1 MEIKILKNVNESND
15 TYAQRNRDYFKNNSI
30 FAINIMGSP
39 GAGKTAFIETTI
51 KNNKD
56 NIEYAVIEGDLA
68 TTNDSERIA
77 KHNVPAIQINTLEA
91 TSVCHLH
98 ASMVT
103 NCLSQE
109 KLENKDVIIIENV
122 GNLVCPSYYSLG
134 EDIRVVVLSVT
145 EGEDKP
151 IKYPK
156 IFNVADVV
164 IINKVDLVP
173 HLGTDM
179 KAIYDNI
186 KQVAPKSE
194 IIEFSFK
201 DGKGVD
207 RWYEYLNKRLK
218 QKIGSK

>member
-1 MEIKILKNVNESND
+1 
-15 TYAQRNRDYFKNNSI
+15 
-30 FAINIMGSP
+30 
-39 GAGKTAFIETTI
+39 
-51 KNNKD
+51 
-56 NIEYAVIEGDLA
+56 
-68 TTNDSERIA
+68 
-77 KHNVPAIQINTLEA
+77 
-91 TSVCHLH
+91 
-98 ASMVT
+98 MVT

-201 DGKGVD
+201 EGKGVD
-207 RWYEYLNKRLK
+207 KWYEYLNKRLK

>member
-201 DGKGVD
+201 EGKGVD